1 MKNIRKLLLEK
12 VNNIREDQ
20 KLMNI
25 NHELASQKIIYPMAI
40 IVGIFTFCGLNFI
53 FNMIVGIGDLI
64 QITLNHGSIIGVLIS
79 YFFKIKFEY
88 ILFYVLDIVVS
99 VIIAG
104 SFTHK
109 FYIANKDFNVQ
120 QKGGERWTTFE
131 EIKAQYK
138 VIDEKETFYEGVGG
152 LPVCRYEDKI
162 YIDDSSVNN
171 IVIGMTRSGKT
182 EMFVYVMIELYS
194 RAREKSSLIITDP
207 KGELLSA
214 TKDIL
219 EKRGWDVYCLNLIN
233 TNYSMQ
239 FNPLTEVVRCYK
251 EGRAS
256 DGEEMANSVAFA
268 IFKPDQQKG
277 TEKYFSEC
285 AAHLMVAFV
294 IAIIEDSIGKDESKI
309 NIPNIL
315 RTFQNL
321 SSLTNQENNEIDYI
335 EEYFLRRPEGNAA
348 ASKFLQAFVA
358 GDRTRGSIYST
369 FISKLTLF
377 TYEGIARMTSG
388 NSLNI
393 EDIGFGDKPIALFL
407 EIPESDKS
415 KNIIATI
422 FLNQIYMI
430 LTKRCALSK
439 ERKCKRE
446 VVHIL
451 EELGNMP
458 EIENLDG
465 KMTFGLGQRIKYT
478 LFIHSFK
485 QLNNIYGDVEQIVV
499 DNAGNIVYV
508 MCQSPETREKI
519 CKMLGNETITDIVRT
534 GEKYKLDKTFTESKI
549 EKPLMDEN
557 KLSHL
562 LEGENVIIRNIKRK
576 DLEGN
581 NIKSF
586 PIYNS
591 VDTQTSFKYRYQYM
605 PELDPN
611 RPMEELGIINISDLD
626 VNDYVFKRNELKNII
641 SKFMNDEKMTSMII
655 SDTSL
660 GTLKNSSVI
669 MSLFS
674 KYGVTEINMDTSCY
688 EATIWLMNKGKFI
701 FSKQEIDTIKEI
713 IGRGKI

>member
-1 MKNIRKLLLEK
+1 MKVFGKKQLNDIKHK
-12 VNNIREDQ
+12 MSED
-20 KLMNI
+20 KELMNI
-25 NHELASQKIIYPMAI
+25 NHKLSSKKVMYPMAVFI
-40 IVGIFTFCGLNFI
+40 GIVTFMGLNFVFNLMINFGELVQAILNSQSIAFVFVSCI
-53 FNMIVGIGDLI
+53 FR
-64 QITLNHGSIIGVLIS
+64 
-79 YFFKIKFEY
+79 IKLEY
-88 ILFYVLDIVVS
+88 ILFYVLDIGVS
-99 VIIAG
+99 IIIAG
-104 SFTHK
+104 SFTYK
-109 FYIANKDFNVQ
+109 FYIANNDFNVQ
-120 QKGGERWTTFE
+120 QKGGERWATFD
-131 EIKAQYK
+131 EIKKQYK
-138 VIDEKETFYEGVGG
+138 VIDEKNTFYEGVGG

-182 EMFVYVMIELYS
+182 EMFVYIMIELYS
-194 RAREKSSLIITDP
+194 RAKEKSSLIITDP

-214 TKDIL
+214 TKEIL
-219 EKRGWDVYCLNLIN
+219 EERGWDVYCLNLIN
-233 TNYSMQ
+233 TNYTMQ
-239 FNPLTEVVRCYK
+239 FNPLTEVVRCYR
-251 EGRAS
+251 EGRSS

-277 TEKYFSEC
+277 TEKYFAEC
-285 AAHLMVAFV
+285 AAHLMVAFILAV
-294 IAIIEDSIGKDESKI
+294 IEDSIGVDERKI

-321 SSLTNQENNEIDYI
+321 SSLSSKANNEVDYI
-335 EEYFLRRPEGNAA
+335 EQYFLVRPEGNAA
-348 ASKFLQAFVA
+348 TSKFLQAFVA

-393 EDIGFGDKPIALFL
+393 EDIGFGKRPVALFL

-439 ERKCKRE
+439 ARKCERE
-446 VVHIL
+446 VIHIL

-485 QLNNIYGDVEQIVV
+485 QLNNIYGDVEQIIV
-499 DNAGNIVYV
+499 DNAGNIAYV
-508 MCQSPETREKI
+508 MCQSLETREKI
-519 CKMLGNETITDIVRT
+519 SKMLGDQTITDIVRT

-549 EKPLMDEN
+549 EKPLKDEN
-557 KLSHL
+557 ELAHL
-562 LEGENVIIRNIKRK
+562 LEGENIIIRNIKRK

-581 NIKSF
+581 DIKSF

-591 VDTQTSFKYRYQYM
+591 VDKETAFKYRYKYM

-611 RPMEELGIINISDLD
+611 KPIEDLGISNISDLNI
-626 VNDYVFKRNELKNII
+626 NDFVFKRNDLIRIIDKFKNH
-641 SKFMNDEKMTSMII
+641 EQMTSIVVEEV
-655 SDTSL
+655 SL
-660 GTLKNSSVI
+660 KSLKNSNVI
-669 MSLFS
+669 ETVLLNNNIN
-674 KYGVTEINMDTSCY
+674 EINMETSVY
-688 EATIWLMNKGKFI
+688 DAAKWLMEKGKFI
-701 FSKQEIDTIKEI
+701 LTKQEIDMIKKI
-713 IGRGKI
+713 IGRG